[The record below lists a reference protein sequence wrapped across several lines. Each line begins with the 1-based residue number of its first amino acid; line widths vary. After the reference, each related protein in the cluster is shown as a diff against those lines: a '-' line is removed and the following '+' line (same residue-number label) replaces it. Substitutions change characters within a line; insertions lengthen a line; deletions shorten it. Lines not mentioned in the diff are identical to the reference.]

1 MGYGWMSFR
10 PWASWIAWRW
20 CGPKPGSGW
29 TAVPQ
34 ARSVWTA
41 PTGGWTGPL
50 LKRKLLEKCVA
61 NGVTFLNAKVDSVS
75 HADGSSTVKAA
86 DGRLLR
92 GSLVLDATGHSRKLV
107 EYDQPFNPGYQ
118 GAYGI
123 MAEVE
128 SHPFPLDTML
138 FMDWRDDHLTQGT
151 DMQAANAATPTFLY
165 AMPFTA
171 TKVFLE
177 ETSLVA
183 RPAVGFKE
191 LKERLEIRLKS
202 MGIKVTRV
210 EEEEYCLI
218 PMGGVLPRHPQR
230 VLALGGTAGMVHPS
244 TGFMVAR
251 TLGAAPTVAD
261 AIIDQLSSPSDKA
274 NTAGV
279 ARMPSSEAEANRMAS
294 AVWAAI
300 WPLERIRQRS
310 FFTFGMDVLL
320 KLDLK
325 QTREFFSAFF
335 SLSKFHWHGFLSTR
349 LSFTELL
356 GFGIAL
362 FLNASN
368 SARANLL
375 VQGVPGLIA
384 MLAGLL
390 PTLRDDY
397 YGLKSLRAVKGE
409 VDAAAKATRSS
420 SKEDEALP
428 HYIGKIK
435 SAFVDSNYAQ
445 QDPHCI
451 EVFELGD
458 TDINPIGCISG
469 KCAIIKARTYE
480 EAVSVALLQERQ
492 EEWYF
497 CRGYFL
503 QQQNTFQPYTAAEL
517 VNPEAPPPPPHPAGA
532 ASHLM
537 HQNHTNKEPPPNV
550 QPLSD
555 DGDQDFPLAGHG
567 GGRSGSAFVASQP
580 APLPQQQQQH
590 ERAHSQEGDGGSD
603 AKAAVAAAARK
614 KVTGRVCAE
623 CNATT
628 TPQWREGP
636 AGGWHRPPPPARQH
650 SHRSL
655 LCRPHDVAGLG
666 PPVEADQLCLLPA
679 AGRVLEVARVLPASD
694 QRLGPK
700 TLCNACGVRYVR
712 SQQRAGKKAG
722 GNATSKRDSA
732 AAAGERSG
740 PKGGPKSSP
749 PTRNEDVHLGYPGAS
764 GKGQPPQQDQHA
776 GGSSRP
782 VRQADTVPAVS
793 RTAAAAYPQPPPPPA
808 ISDTQALPEFQPT
821 APLPL
826 PIPDTP
832 NLSLASPAL
841 FEMVPS
847 DTQAAKVSANRT
859 AACAHP

>member
-1 MGYGWMSFR
+1 MPVLDGKMLHQRVCSTSGRQDVPFCNARQQQRRAPCHLRQTKQQHITTAAAATQTPNLSSKISGQPTTEGYSYR
-10 PWASWIAWRW
+10 EPAPW
-20 CGPKPGSGW
+20 PTDVLLPPHDLD
-29 TAVPQ
+29 AVPYVDLIVTGAGPAGVAVAERVAAAGFSVCIMDPSPHAIWPNNYGVWVDEFQ
-34 ARSVWTA
+34 AMGLMDCLEVVWPKA
-41 PTGGWTGPL
+41 RVWLDSSPTGEKCLDRPYGRVDRPL

-210 EEEEYCLI
+210 EEEDGCW
-218 PMGGVLPRHPQR
+218 RW
-230 VLALGGTAGMVHPS
+230 GGTAGMVHPS

-420 SKEDEALP
+420 SK
-428 HYIGKIK
+428 G
-435 SAFVDSNYAQ
+435 
-445 QDPHCI
+445 
-451 EVFELGD
+451 
-458 TDINPIGCISG
+458 
-469 KCAIIKARTYE
+469 
-480 EAVSVALLQERQ
+480 
-492 EEWYF
+492 
-497 CRGYFL
+497 
-503 QQQNTFQPYTAAEL
+503 
-517 VNPEAPPPPPHPAGA
+517 AP
-532 ASHLM
+532 
-537 HQNHTNKEPPPNV
+537 
-550 QPLSD
+550 
-555 DGDQDFPLAGHG
+555 
-567 GGRSGSAFVASQP
+567 
-580 APLPQQQQQH
+580 
-590 ERAHSQEGDGGSD
+590 
-603 AKAAVAAAARK
+603 
-614 KVTGRVCAE
+614 
-623 CNATT
+623 
-628 TPQWREGP
+628 
-636 AGGWHRPPPPARQH
+636 
-650 SHRSL
+650 
-655 LCRPHDVAGLG
+655 
-666 PPVEADQLCLLPA
+666 
-679 AGRVLEVARVLPASD
+679 
-694 QRLGPK
+694 
-700 TLCNACGVRYVR
+700 
-712 SQQRAGKKAG
+712 
-722 GNATSKRDSA
+722 
-732 AAAGERSG
+732 
-740 PKGGPKSSP
+740 SSP
-749 PTRNEDVHLGYPGAS
+749 PSD
-764 GKGQPPQQDQHA
+764 KPQKL
-776 GGSSRP
+776 
-782 VRQADTVPAVS
+782 VS
-793 RTAAAAYPQPPPPPA
+793 
-808 ISDTQALPEFQPT
+808 
-821 APLPL
+821 
-826 PIPDTP
+826 
-832 NLSLASPAL
+832 
-841 FEMVPS
+841 
-847 DTQAAKVSANRT
+847 
-859 AACAHP
+859 